1 MASSS
6 SAIWKT
12 DVFVSFRG
20 EDVRKTFVSHLF
32 CELDRMGI
40 NAFRDDLDLERGKSI
55 YSELVDAIKGSRFAI
70 VVVSRNYSSSSWCLD
85 ELLEIMECK
94 NMVDQKTIIPVF
106 YEVDPSDVRRQAGSF
121 GEDVESHSDK
131 KKVKK
136 WREVLMQLASIS
148 GEDSRNWRDESKL
161 VKKIVKDI
169 SDRLVST
176 SLGDSDEL
184 IGMSSHMD
192 FLQSM
197 MSIEDEDVRMVGIWG
212 MGGVGKTTI
221 AKHLY
226 NELSSR
232 FQAHCFMENVKE
244 VSNRYGVRRLQGE
257 FLCRMFGE
265 RDKEAWSSVS
275 CSSMI
280 KERFRHRRVLIVL
293 DDVDRS
299 EQLNELVKETGWFG
313 PGSRIVVTTRDRHLL
328 VSHGIDLI
336 YKVKCLHKKEALQL
350 FCNYA
355 FRNEMIV
362 PHEFLELS
370 VQAINYASGLP
381 LALRV
386 LGSFLYRRRQRE
398 WESTLARLDTSPHS
412 DIMEVLRV
420 SYDGLDEQEKS
431 VFLYISCF
439 YNMKHVDYVTRLL
452 DICGYAAEICITV
465 LTEKSLVVISN
476 GCIKMHDLL
485 EQMGR
490 ELVREKA
497 GNKPA
502 ERFLLWSPEDISD
515 LLSENTG
522 TSLVEGMSLNL
533 SEVSEVLASDQAFE
547 GLSNLKLLNFYDLSY
562 DGETRVHLP
571 NGLTYLPRKLRYL
584 RWDGYPLNSL
594 PSRFHPEFL
603 VELCM
608 SNSHLHYLWNGIQ
621 PLRKLKKMDLS
632 RCKYLI
638 EVPDLSKATNLE
650 ELNLSY
656 CQSLT
661 KVTPSIKNLQ
671 KLYCLYLTNC
681 VQLKKIPRGITLPS
695 LETVGMNGC
704 SSLMQFPEF
713 SWNTRRLYLSSTKIE
728 ELPSSMI
735 SRLSCLVELDM
746 SDCQSIR
753 TFPSSVKHLVS
764 LKSLSLNGCKHL
776 ENLPESLQKLTRLET
791 LEVSGCLNINEFPR
805 VAKNIEVL
813 RMSDTSIDEVPAR
826 ICDLSHLRSLDISG
840 NKRLQSLPVSIS
852 ELTSLEKLKLSGCS
866 VLESL
871 PPEICQTMSCLRWLD
886 LEKTSIKELPEN
898 IGSLIALEVIQARR
912 TAIRRAPWSI
922 GRLNRLQVLAIGNSF
937 YTSEGL
943 HSLCPH
949 LSRFDDLRALCLSN
963 MNMIEIPN
971 SIGNLW
977 SLSELDL
984 SGNNFEHIPA
994 SIKRLTRLNKLDVNN
1009 CQRLQALPDELPRGL
1024 LYIYAHGCT
1033 SLTSI
1038 SGCFK
1043 PCCLRKLVASNCY
1056 KLDQEAQNLIHR
1068 NMKLDAAKPEHSYF
1082 PGRDVPSCFN
1092 HQAMGSSLRIHLP
1105 QSQSSSDILGFSA
1118 CVMIGVDG
1126 QYSMNDLK
1134 IRCSCILKRVD
1145 DAQELVVM
1153 DELWYP
1159 DPKAFANMSFGS
1171 DHLLL
1176 FNRSCMSMGSYNEVF
1191 FEFSIENT
1199 GDSSNPLV
1207 EVKKSAVHLIT
1218 FKDMLQEHDSSSSQQ
1233 FSNDNN
1239 ENIHD
1244 PDLELSE
1251 ASDEAEVPKRRL
1263 YGNDFLQKEQPNHKR
1278 IKLLPV
1284 PSARKRH
1291 SKSHQ
1296 LNE

>member
-1 MASSS
+1 MMESYKLGNRVMASLPCHSPS
-6 SAIWKT
+6 ASAIWKT

-40 NAFRDDLDLERGKSI
+40 NAFRDDLDLERGKHIS
-55 YSELVDAIKGSRFAI
+55 SELVDTIRGSRFAV
-70 VVVSRNYSSSSWCLD
+70 VVVSRNYASSSWCLD
-85 ELLEIMECK
+85 ELLEIMERK
-94 NMVDQKTIIPVF
+94 NTVDQKTIIPVF
-106 YEVDPSDVRRQAGSF
+106 YEVDPSDVRRQTGSF
-121 GEDVESHSDK
+121 GEGVESHSDK
-131 KKVKK
+131 KKVMK
-136 WREVLMQLASIS
+136 WREALTQLAAIS

-161 VKKIVKDI
+161 IKKIVKDI

-176 SLGDSDEL
+176 SLDDTDEL

-197 MSIEDEDVRMVGIWG
+197 MSIEEQDVRTVGIWG

-221 AKHLY
+221 AKYLY
-226 NELSSR
+226 NKLSSR

-244 VSNRYGVRRLQGE
+244 VCNRYGVERLQGE
-257 FLCRMFGE
+257 FLCRMFRE
-265 RDKEAWSSVS
+265 RDSVS

-280 KERFRHRRVLIVL
+280 KERFRRKRVLIVL

-299 EQLNELVKETGWFG
+299 EQVDGLVKETGWFG
-313 PGSRIVVTTRDRHLL
+313 PGSRIIVTTRDRHLL
-328 VSHGIDLI
+328 VSHGIELI
-336 YKVKCLHKKEALQL
+336 YKVKCLPEKEALHL

-355 FRNEMIV
+355 FRNETIA
-362 PHEFLELS
+362 PEFRVLA
-370 VQAINYASGLP
+370 VQAVNYASGLP

-386 LGSFLYRRRQRE
+386 LGSFLYRRGERE
-398 WESTLARLDTSPHS
+398 WESTLARLETSPHS

-420 SYDGLDEQEKS
+420 SYDGLDEQEKAI
-431 VFLYISCF
+431 FLYISCF
-439 YNMKHVDYVTRLL
+439 YNMKHVDYATRLL
-452 DICGYAAEICITV
+452 DICGYAAEIGITV
-465 LTEKSLVVISN
+465 LTEKSLIVISN
-476 GCIKMHDLL
+476 GCIKMHDLV

-490 ELVREKA
+490 ELVRRQ
-497 GNKPA
+497 A
-502 ERFLLWSPEDISD
+502 ERFLLWRPEDICD
-515 LLSENTG
+515 LLSETTG
-522 TSLVEGMSLNL
+522 TSVVEGMLLNM

-638 EVPDLSKATNLE
+638 EIPDLSKATNLE

-661 KVTPSIKNLQ
+661 EVTPSIKNLQ
-671 KLYCLYLTNC
+671 KLYCFYLTNC
-681 VQLKKIPRGITLPS
+681 TKLKKIPSGIALKS

-704 SSLMQFPEF
+704 SSLMHFPEF
-713 SWNTRRLYLSSTKIE
+713 SWNARRLYLSSTKIE

-753 TFPSSVKHLVS
+753 TLPSSVKHLVS

-776 ENLPESLQKLTRLET
+776 ENLPDSLLSLTCLET

-805 VAKNIEVL
+805 LAKNIEVL
-813 RMSDTSIDEVPAR
+813 RISETSINEVPAR
-826 ICDLSHLRSLDISG
+826 ICDLSQLRSLDISG
-840 NKRLQSLPVSIS
+840 NEKLKSLPVSIS
-852 ELTSLEKLKLSGCS
+852 ELRSLEKLKLSGCC

-886 LEKTSIKELPEN
+886 LERTSIKELPEN
-898 IGSLIALEVIQARR
+898 IGNLIALEVLQAGR
-912 TAIRRAPWSI
+912 TAIRRAPLSI
-922 GRLNRLQVLAIGNSF
+922 ARLERLQVLAIGNSF
-937 YTSEGL
+937 YTSQGL

-949 LSRFDDLRALCLSN
+949 LSIFNDLRALCLSN

-994 SIKRLTRLNKLDVNN
+994 SIRRLTRLSRLDVNN
-1009 CQRLQALPDELPRGL
+1009 CQRLQALPDDLPRRL

-1033 SLTSI
+1033 SLVSI

-1056 KLDQEAQNLIHR
+1056 KLDQEAQILIHR

-1092 HQAMGSSLRIHLP
+1092 HQAMGSSLRIRQP
-1105 QSQSSSDILGFSA
+1105 SSDILGFSA
-1118 CVMIGVDG
+1118 CIMIGVDG
-1126 QYSMNDLK
+1126 EYSMNDLK

-1176 FNRSCMSMGSYNEVF
+1176 FSRSCMSMGAYNEVF

-1199 GDSSNPLV
+1199 NGDSSTNLLV
-1207 EVKKSAVHLIT
+1207 EVKKCAVHLIT
-1218 FKDMLQEHDSSSSQQ
+1218 FKDMLQEEHESSSSSQQ
-1233 FSNDNN
+1233 FSNDDN

-1244 PDLELSE
+1244 PDLEEL
-1251 ASDEAEVPKRRL
+1251 DEAGVPKRRPDDL
-1263 YGNDFLQKEQPNHKR
+1263 HKEQPNPKK
-1278 IKLLPV
+1278 IKFLPV
-1284 PSARKRH
+1284 PSKL
-1291 SKSHQ
+1291 HQ
-1296 LNE
+1296 LIDTPQ